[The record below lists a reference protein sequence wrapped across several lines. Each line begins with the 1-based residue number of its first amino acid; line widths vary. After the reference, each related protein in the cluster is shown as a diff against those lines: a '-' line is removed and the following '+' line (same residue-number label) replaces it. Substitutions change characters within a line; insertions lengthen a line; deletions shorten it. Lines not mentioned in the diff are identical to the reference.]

1 MTAPDVWAQRFAI
14 SCLVGAQLGIL
25 YGFLRPLRP
34 RHRTV
39 SDLLFLPG
47 LLAAFLYTG
56 FSLCGGDLRLGC
68 MAGLAAGGVLWE
80 LTVGRC
86 LRPIFSVFWKGIR
99 GISHFLL
106 IPLKKISEKAYKKGA
121 VAEPI
126 LQQPTFESRN
136 H

>member
-1 MTAPDVWAQRFAI
+1 MTAPEVWAQRFAI

-56 FSLCGGDLRLGC
+56 FSQFFKSLGN
-68 MAGLAAGGVLWE
+68 LN
-80 LTVGRC
+80 LTSDHSQ
-86 LRPIFSVFWKGIR
+86 IFIR
-99 GISHFLL
+99 MI
-106 IPLKKISEKAYKKGA
+106 
-121 VAEPI
+121 
-126 LQQPTFESRN
+126 
-136 H
+136 